1 MNTEAQKRPRIH
13 PFSTHFLRV
22 YYVELESLE
31 LRRLLITTHS
41 KSLSVNLVKEI
52 LALNGRKMDSN
63 FKAFY
68 FQSVEIFFKQNAG
81 RNIDKTDKSNFALIE
96 AGPNVHLTPLRSPL
110 KTSLWSIWMA
120 SKLVQDDWSLSTPE
134 FNGQFLEQWIW
145 DCSLIKFTWYRHKT
159 VEESAYV
166 PVCKARTAAI
176 KIRIIYI
183 ARHFINITFNP
194 QNNLIRQVL
203 TASFYKWRKRDAKKK

>member
-1 MNTEAQKRPRIH
+1 MCWKKKLTQRLKRGLVLFRWPLPQPWPRIH
-13 PFSTHFLRV
+13 PFSMHFLSV
-22 YYVELESLE
+22 YYAELESLQ
-31 LRRLLITTHS
+31 LRRLITTHS

-63 FKAFY
+63 FKAFC

-81 RNIDKTDKSNFALIE
+81 WNVNNTDKSNFALIE

-120 SKLVQDDWSLSTPE
+120 SKLVHKIMIGSLSTPE
-134 FNGQFLEQWIW
+134 FNGQLLEQWLW

-159 VEESAYV
+159 V
-166 PVCKARTAAI
+166 
-176 KIRIIYI
+176 
-183 ARHFINITFNP
+183 
-194 QNNLIRQVL
+194 
-203 TASFYKWRKRDAKKK
+203 